1 MKKLNALFATT
12 QRKITTAAIGAVVVC
27 PMLANA
33 ADGDIDITKAL
44 LYFGGAVVAA
54 GSLIGVSMGLA
65 ALIGAGKQAKS
76 AAR

>member
-1 MKKLNALFATT
+1 MTKFNALFATT
-12 QRKITTAAIGAVVVC
+12 QRKLTTAAIGAVLVC

-33 ADGDIDITKAL
+33 ADGDIDISKAL
-44 LYFGGAVVAA
+44 LYIAGALVAA
-54 GSLIGVSMGLA
+54 GGLIGASMGLA